1 MCLEGENMINKLKK
15 IEILTKIFVKDFYQR
30 TKLINKENN
39 NINKKSV
46 WFWIIILLGIA
57 MTYIS
62 YKSISWLKSNGMP
75 ELFLTLYMMFTLFLL
90 VLQTIAASSS
100 VYFFQRI

>member
-1 MCLEGENMINKLKK
+1 
-15 IEILTKIFVKDFYQR
+15 
-30 TKLINKENN
+30 
-39 NINKKSV
+39 
-46 WFWIIILLGIA
+46 

-100 VYFFQRI
+100 VYFFSKDLEFILPLPVRPIELLVSKYNTLLIMLYSTEFVFSVLPFFLYCFMNYT

>member
-1 MCLEGENMINKLKK
+1 MANKYK
-15 IEILTKIFVKDFYQR
+15 
-30 TKLINKENN
+30 INKENN

-75 ELFLTLYMMFTLFLL
+75 EYRR
-90 VLQTIAASSS
+90 LQYTSTYVFAL
-100 VYFFQRI
+100 